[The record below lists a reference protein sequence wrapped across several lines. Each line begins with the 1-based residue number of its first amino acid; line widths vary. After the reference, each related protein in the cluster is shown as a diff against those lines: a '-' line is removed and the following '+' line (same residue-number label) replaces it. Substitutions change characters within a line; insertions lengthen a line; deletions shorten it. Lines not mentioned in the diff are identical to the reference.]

1 MNDEQ
6 KLLINRFN
14 LVVSWRVH
22 IEDVWDSEQAVNS
35 AMQYQYGNGLQY
47 CKDHLSVVDS
57 ISQKDLNLICDMAN
71 DVFEKLDWKLRV
83 INSMGEFIPATKK
96 GD

>member
-14 LVVSWRVH
+14 LVISWRVH

-35 AMQYQYGNGLQY
+35 AMQYQYGNDLQY
-47 CKDHLSVVDS
+47 YKDHLSVVDS
-57 ISQKDLNLICDMAN
+57 ISQIDLDLICDMAN

-83 INSMGEFIPATKK
+83 VNDMGEFIPATIR
-96 GD
+96 